1 MGKHTGRS
9 WPVLSPRQI
18 AARRCGAPPLTK
30 MAAHSLT
37 AGHGHCHQ
45 GALPSGCCLPG
56 SRCQDQTRSPVCN
69 PPTCPQGG
77 LGPGL
82 GASWW
87 LRQVPVR
94 VTRA

>member
-37 AGHGHCHQ
+37 AGHGHRHQ

-56 SRCQDQTRSPVCN
+56 SRCQDQTRSPCVT
-69 PPTCPQGG
+69 PRPAHRKGW
-77 LGPGL
+77 GPGS
-82 GASWW
+82 GPAGGSG
-87 LRQVPVR
+87 RCP
-94 VTRA
+94 